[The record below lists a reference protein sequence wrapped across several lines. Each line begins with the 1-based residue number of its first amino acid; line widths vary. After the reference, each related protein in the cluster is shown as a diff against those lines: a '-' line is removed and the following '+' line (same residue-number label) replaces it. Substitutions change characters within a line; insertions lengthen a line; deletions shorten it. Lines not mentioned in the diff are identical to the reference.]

1 MIPQKQLRAAGG
13 LVWIPVVL
21 GAINV
26 IIIVL
31 LLMSVLL
38 PADIR
43 VVAAKVLIIVLVI
56 SGFIQ
61 AGFVAFMIFG
71 SLGFVFARMRG
82 HQPSAEA
89 SAFSLLQ
96 TRGEGPLDPARLDAA
111 LANVEASDKTA
122 SEWLRPAVEEW
133 LAAPAGRGKDELRN
147 ALLDRLYA
155 EASKPGD
162 YAQRRALNEVRQAIN
177 PWADWPR

>member
-1 MIPQKQLRAAGG
+1 MIPRRQLQAAGG
-13 LVWIPVVL
+13 LLWIPVVL

-26 IIIVL
+26 LIIVL

-43 VVAAKVLIIVLVI
+43 VGAAKVLIIVLVV
-56 SGFIQ
+56 SGFFQ
-61 AGFVAFMIFG
+61 AVCVAFMTFG

-82 HQPSAEA
+82 QRPSAEP

-96 TRGEGPLDPARLDAA
+96 TRGERPLDSARLDAA
-111 LANVEASDKTA
+111 LANVEASDKSA
-122 SEWLRPAVEEW
+122 SQWLRPAIEQW
-133 LAAPAGRGKDELRN
+133 LATPAGPERDKLRN

-162 YAQRRALNEVRQAIN
+162 YAQRRALNEVRLAIN
-177 PWADWPR
+177 PWAD